1 MDGRVLAILI
11 AAAALL
17 LIYFVYTGATAQK
30 KADRTVIVLGFDGM
44 DARLAEQW
52 MDEGKLPNLARLRAM
67 GTYSR
72 IQTTTPADTPVAW
85 TTVATGLNPGKH
97 NVLDFLDRDPAT
109 YMPRIAL
116 IKKEETGGG
125 KPLVFNLKQGEPI
138 WKTVSDNGGRST
150 VITVP
155 VTFPA
160 EDFDGKM
167 LSGLGTPDIRG
178 TWGTFTA
185 YVEGGEGGDSLM
197 GGNFVPVEFEGGVA
211 STELRGP
218 KEMAIN
224 MTITRTADGVKLSF
238 GGKEYALK
246 QGEWSEWAD
255 IQFEANP
262 FVKVKG
268 TGRFYLI
275 STDPLSLYLM
285 PVSLDPRDPFF
296 RISTPEWYSRQVAE
310 DDGLYKTV
318 GWADDTWALNDDAID
333 EQVFLQDAY
342 RTLEQKEKLVLD
354 EMEEKPDLL
363 MAVFYQTDTV
373 QHMFYRYMDPE
384 NPLYGSISPEEK
396 ERHKDEIL
404 RVYQRMDEAAGKVM
418 SKAGQDDV
426 IIVMSDHGF
435 NPFRKAVNLNTWLAN
450 NGFLAKKPGANTSY
464 YKLNSLYG
472 EQGLF
477 WNDVLLNETQA
488 YSMGLGN
495 IYINLKGRE
504 AQGAVGVERYD
515 AVRDRIIR
523 QLKELRDPE
532 TGEKVIADAQ
542 KREDLYSGPYMDNAA
557 DIVVSFNPGYRV
569 SWQTSLGG
577 VPPHVIEPNLKKWS
591 GDHCTVDPKQ
601 TEGVFF
607 VNRVMGLDGE
617 PSLQDVNPTLRSLLG
632 LPANESLD
640 GMSMLR
646 DGNET
651 AGPEAGCKDCNVLV
665 ITMDDVRADYLP
677 LFNPKALAE
686 TPNLEALAS
695 KSVLFTNAHTAFT
708 FTCPSHTI
716 MMTGR
721 YFTDDDRQTSL
732 PRILK
737 GNGYATGATVGF
749 AGLRQEECPTGAMFG
764 YYDESSTAIGFGERD
779 DNSAAQAMT
788 WLQNHSKGR
797 FFFWLH
803 LYDAH
808 PFGKAANASATGSY
822 SERIGQMDGHI
833 GEVLALLDRQN
844 LTNKTIVVVLSD
856 HGMGADFAHPAN
868 NRQLYDLATHV
879 PMMIYVPGGAPARAE
894 GLTSTVDLA
903 PTLAALLGVHYADAD
918 GAALLDADGTLV
930 PGSARDHVFAT
941 YRALQVVQHMVRTN
955 EWKYIVTMIENGNT
969 SYELYNLAQDPAES
983 RNLYGSQPEIEA
995 RLRGLLQGYP
1005 TAMPGRLRGLGMP
1018 GAMTGWYGTTTATPM
1033 SNQTRDE
1040 LRSLGY
1046 IN

>member
-17 LIYFVYTGATAQK
+17 LAYFAYSGATAQK
-30 KADRTVIVLGFDGM
+30 KAGRTVIVLGFDGM

-52 MDEGKLPNLARLRAM
+52 MDEGKLPNLARLRAT

-116 IKKEETGGG
+116 IKKEETESG

-160 EDFDGKM
+160 EDFNGKM
-167 LSGLGTPDIRG
+167 ISGLGTPDIRG

-185 YVEGGEGGDSLM
+185 YVEGGEDEYSLM
-197 GGNFVPVEFEGGVA
+197 GGNFMPVEFEGDTA
-211 STELRGP
+211 NAELRGP

-224 MTITRTADGVKLSF
+224 MTITRAVDGVKLSF
-238 GGKEYALK
+238 AGKEYAVK

-255 IQFEANP
+255 IQFDANP
-262 FVKVKG
+262 LVKIKG
-268 TGRFYLI
+268 IGRFYLI
-275 STDPLSLYLM
+275 STDPLRLYLM

-296 RISTPEWYSRQVAE
+296 RISTPEGYSRQVAE
-310 DDGLYKTV
+310 DGGLYKTI
-318 GWADDTWALNDDAID
+318 GWADDTWALNDGAIG

-342 RTLEQKEKLVLD
+342 RTLDQKEKLVLD
-354 EMEEKPDLL
+354 EMEERPDLL
-363 MAVFYQTDTV
+363 MVVFYQTDTI
-373 QHMFYRYMDPE
+373 QHMFYRYMDRE
-384 NPLYGSISPEEK
+384 NPAYDSISPAEK

-404 RVYQRMDEAAGKVM
+404 RIYQRMDEVAGKVM
-418 SKAGQDDV
+418 SKAGRDDV

-472 EQGLF
+472 ERGLF
-477 WNDVLLNETQA
+477 WNDVLLDETQA
-488 YSMGLGN
+488 YSLGLGN

-504 AQGAVGVERYD
+504 AQGTVGAARYD
-515 AVRDRIIR
+515 SVRDQIIK

-532 TGEKVIADAQ
+532 TGQKVIADVQ
-542 KREDLYSGPYMDNAA
+542 KREDLYSGPYADNAA
-557 DIVVSFNPGYRV
+557 DLVVSFNPGYRV

-577 VPPHVIEPNLKKWS
+577 VPPSVIEPNLKKWS

-607 VNRVMGLDGE
+607 VNRIMDIEGE

-640 GMSMLR
+640 GRPMLAG
-646 DGNET
+646 GNET
-651 AGPEAGCKDCNVLV
+651 AGIEAGCKDCNVLV
-665 ITMDDVRADYLP
+665 ITMDDVRADYLS
-677 LFNPKALAE
+677 LFNPKALAK
-686 TPNLEALAS
+686 TPNLEALAT

-721 YFTDDDRQTSL
+721 YFTDDDRQPTL
-732 PRILK
+732 PGVLK
-737 GNGYATGATVGF
+737 SHGYATGATVGF
-749 AGLRQEECPTGAMFG
+749 AGLRSQECGTGGMFD
-764 YYDESSTAIGFGERD
+764 YYDESRTVLGFGARD
-779 DNSAAQAMT
+779 NNSVVHAAA
-788 WLQNHSKGR
+788 WLQNHSKDR

-808 PFGKAANASATGSY
+808 PFGEGFNDTASGNYT
-822 SERIGQMDGHI
+822 ERIGQVDGRI
-833 GEVLALLDRQN
+833 GTMLAFLGEQN
-844 LTNKTIVVVLSD
+844 LTNNTIVVVLSD
-856 HGMGADFAHPAN
+856 HGMGNDFNSPIM
-868 NRQLYDLATHV
+868 NRKLYDTATHI
-879 PMMIYVPGGAPARAE
+879 PMMIYIPGGAPARASY
-894 GLTSTVDLA
+894 LASTVDLA
-903 PTLAALLGVHYADAD
+903 PTIARILGVRYADAE
-918 GAALLDADGTLV
+918 GVPLLDENGV
-930 PGSARDHVFAT
+930 PMAARDHVYST
-941 YRALQVVQHMVRTN
+941 YRAQGTQHMVRTDD
-955 EWKYIVTMIENGNT
+955 WKYIVTIPDVGNKT
-969 SYELYNLAQDPAES
+969 YELYNLTKDPAE
-983 RNLYGSQPEIEA
+983 RKNLYGTLPQIEGQLKLLLNGYLAGTALQPIDQIP
-995 RLRGLLQGYP
+995 QGP
-1005 TAMPGRLRGLGMP
+1005 PS
-1018 GAMTGWYGTTTATPM
+1018 WYGSRLNGTM
-1033 SNQTRDE
+1033 DDQTRDE
-1040 LRSLGY
+1040 LRALGY